1 MRFGSLF
8 AGIGGFDL
16 GLERA
21 GMKVRWQVEID
32 PFCNEILEKHWP
44 HVKRFGD
51 IRSVGKENLEAVELI
66 CGGFPCQPFSKAGK
80 RRGKS
85 DDRNLWPE
93 MFRVV
98 EELRPSWVIAE
109 NVPKIR
115 DIYLDEILS
124 DLEGIDYSTGT
135 IDLPAVA
142 FGAWHLRHRIYIV
155 AHSNG
160 KGLAEW
166 KEGDEHDIVLPT
178 EYGGLG
184 SKWQD
189 IWISESSLDRVA
201 DGVPRRVDRIKALG
215 NAVVPQ
221 VATFIGWHIMKVE
234 EQKNG

>member
-124 DLEGIDYSTGT
+124 DLESIDYSTGT

-166 KEGDEHDIVLPT
+166 KEGYEHDIVLPT

>member
-124 DLEGIDYSTGT
+124 DLESIDYSTGT